1 MEQIKQ
7 ALGAMYSPS
16 TAQEQKKH
24 ATAFLE
30 SFQKSPEAWEIVHQL
45 LADPSEPLEYRMFAA
60 QTLRSKTTYDLLQ
73 LPQQSYA
80 QLKDSVLQLLA
91 KCAPGDRLI
100 RTQLSLA
107 LCQLALQYLGWDNA
121 MAEITSALSVSGD
134 SVPAL
139 LEFLKILPEEL
150 TESNKTAL
158 TDDEFN
164 SRCQLLIGANVEQ
177 VLLLLLQLYDQR
189 SCPNALLLDT
199 LTSWI
204 KECSIEKVL
213 AVDLLANLMFKS
225 LVAEDTFDRACEC
238 VGTALRETGDIDN
251 YSLIDAIYRQ
261 LLEVHQYYS
270 AHPERMEDPEVVSGL
285 TKLYVDAGESWHVL
299 IAKNPAHFKPLV
311 QMLLQCCR
319 YRDDLDVVKY
329 TFYFWYMLK
338 QMLTLPKFEDARKEF
353 TPIYIDLILVIISHL
368 EYPIGPDQKTLFAD
382 KEEEDKFKDFRYEM
396 GDVLKDCCAVAG
408 APRALQVPFHQ
419 IQTVISLQTAPW
431 PQLEAPLFSMR
442 VMAKEVS
449 HKESTILPTIMEL
462 LMQLPEHPE
471 IRYATTLVLGRYTEW
486 TAKNPQFLEV
496 QLNYIIKGFDSPGAA
511 TKDVSNAT
519 CQALMY
525 FCQDCADLLV
535 NYVDQLYLLYQQV
548 RGAIDVKSTYDLVDG
563 LAHVIKALPADQQLK
578 STHTFLDPT
587 VAQLHKV
594 HTEGHA
600 TDDASATVLYD
611 EGEILSIYFRI
622 LRCSNLEMAQ
632 FPAAQYFCDTVW
644 PLVTAVLA
652 KYGAVL
658 KVSERFVKVVKHAMQ
673 GCSVYLTP
681 ILPHIAQLLHHG
693 FSTTCYGCYLWVS
706 GVAIR
711 EFSDEV
717 STPETHDVAYQL
729 GLSQSAAFFSVLKS
743 DSMDIR
749 GIPDVI
755 EDYFNMANDLLMY
768 FPQKVTS
775 NAELMASILEA
786 AVVALSTSEER
797 NPLMAAVH
805 FFIDLVSWGSD
816 YPPVS
821 FFEGDTQQVQ
831 QHVKQFLVVNTHG
844 ARLVKVVLLGLI
856 YKYYNDPDA
865 NDLLIKILSVAPD
878 MAQAIGWLQ
887 TAAAELPNVS
897 DQELNKLV
905 GAINVALPNKDNR
918 RVRMAVK
925 DFVSWYTRKNV
936 NARANF
942 A

>member
-1 MEQIKQ
+1 MDQIKQ
-7 ALGAMYSPS
+7 ALGAMYLPG

-24 ATAFLE
+24 AAAFLE
-30 SFQKSPEAWEIVHQL
+30 TFQKSPEAWPVVHQL
-45 LADPSEPLEYRMFAA
+45 LADPSLPLEYRMFAA
-60 QTLRSKTTYDLLQ
+60 QTLRSKATYDLLQ
-73 LPQQSYA
+73 LPRDSLA
-80 QLKDSVLQLLA
+80 LLKDSVLLLLA
-91 KCAPGDRLI
+91 QCAPADRLI

-107 LCQLALQYLGWDNA
+107 LCQLALQYLEWDNA
-121 MAEITSALSVSGD
+121 MGEITAALSTAESL
-134 SVPAL
+134 PAL

-164 SRCQLLIGANVEQ
+164 RRTAALIGSNVDQ
-177 VLLLLLQLYDQR
+177 VLLLLAQLHDQR
-189 SCPNALLLDT
+189 TCDNALLLDT

-204 KECSIEKVL
+204 KECAIEKVL

-225 LVAEDTFDRACEC
+225 LVAESTFERACEC
-238 VGTALRETGDIDN
+238 VGAALRETADIDN
-251 YSLIDAIYRQ
+251 YPLIDAIYHQ
-261 LLEVHQYYS
+261 LLEVHQHYAANPY
-270 AHPERMEDPEVVSGL
+270 HLEDPDVVSAL

-311 QMLLQCCR
+311 QLLLQCCR
-319 YRDDLDVVKY
+319 YEDDLDVVKY

-338 QMLTLPKFEDARKEF
+338 QMLTLPKFEEARKELA
-353 TPIYIDLILVIISHL
+353 PIYLDLILVIIAHL
-368 EYPIGPDQKTLFAD
+368 RYPIGPDQKTQFAD

-408 APRALQVPFHQ
+408 GPRALQIPFLQ
-419 IQTVISLQTAPW
+419 IQNLLAQQLAPW

-449 HKESTILPTIMEL
+449 HKESTILPTIMEML
-462 LMQLPEHPE
+462 VQLPEHPE
-471 IRYATTLVLGRYTEW
+471 IRYAATLVLGRYTEW
-486 TAKNPQFLEV
+486 TAQNPKFLEV
-496 QLNYIIKGFDSPGAA
+496 QLNYIIKGFDNPHSA

-525 FCQDCADLLV
+525 FCQDCAPLLV
-535 NYVDQLYLLYQQV
+535 NYMDQLYMLYQQV
-548 RGAIDVKSTYDLVDG
+548 RGTLDVKATYDLVDG
-563 LAHVIKALPADQQLK
+563 LAHVIKALPEEQQLK

-587 VAQLHKV
+587 VLLLQKTH
-594 HTEGHA
+594 EQGHA
-600 TDDASATVLYD
+600 GDDAVATALYD
-611 EGEILSIYFRI
+611 EGEILSIFFRI
-622 LRCSNLEMAQ
+622 LRCLNFEGPQ
-632 FPAAQYFCDTVW
+632 YPVAQYFCETVW
-644 PLVTAVLA
+644 PLVTVVLG
-652 KYGAVL
+652 KHGALL
-658 KVSERFVKVVKHAMQ
+658 KVSERLVKVVKHAVQ

-681 ILPHIAQLLHHG
+681 ILPQMAQLLHHG
-693 FSTTCYGCYLWVS
+693 FQTTCFGCYLWVS
-706 GVAIR
+706 GVMIR

-717 STPETHDVAYQL
+717 STPETHEVAFQL
-729 GLSQSAAFFSVLKS
+729 GLSQSAAFFAVLKS
-743 DSMDIR
+743 NTIDVR

-768 FPQKVTS
+768 FPDKVTAS
-775 NAELMASILEA
+775 TELTSSILNA

-805 FFIDLVSWGSD
+805 FFIDLLSWGSP

-821 FFEGDTQQVQ
+821 FFDGDTDQVRL
-831 QHVKQFLVVNTHG
+831 HVKQFLVCDNHG
-844 ARLVKVVLLGLI
+844 PRLAKVVLHGLI

-865 NDLLIKILSVAPD
+865 NDLLIKILTVAPD
-878 MAQAIGWLQ
+878 TAQAIGWVH
-887 TAAAELPNVS
+887 AAAAALPNVS
-897 DQELNKLV
+897 DQELHKLV

-936 NARANF
+936 NSRANF

>member
-16 TAQEQKKH
+16 TPQEQKKH

-30 SFQKSPEAWEIVHQL
+30 TFQKSPDAWPIVHQL
-45 LADPSEPLEYRMFAA
+45 LADPSQPLEYRMFAA

-73 LPQQSYA
+73 LPRESVG
-80 QLKDSVLQLLA
+80 QLKDSVLLLLTHGGA
-91 KCAPGDRLI
+91 GDRLI

-107 LCQLALQYLGWDNA
+107 LCQLALQYLEWDNA
-121 MAEITSALSVSGD
+121 MAEITAALSGSAD
-134 SVPAL
+134 SLPAL

-164 SRCQLLIGANVEQ
+164 SRTAHLIGANVDQ
-177 VLLLLLQLYDQR
+177 VLVLLQQLYDQR
-189 SCPNALLLDT
+189 TCPNALLLDT

-225 LVAEDTFDRACEC
+225 LVADDTFERACEC
-238 VGTALRETGDIDN
+238 VGTALRETADIDN
-251 YSLIDAIYRQ
+251 YPLIDAIYHQ
-261 LLEVHQYYS
+261 LLEVHQHY
-270 AHPERMEDPEVVSGL
+270 AQHPQLMEDPEVVSGL
-285 TKLYVDAGESWHVL
+285 TKLYVDAGELWHVL
-299 IAKNPAHFKPLV
+299 IAKNPVHFKPLV

-319 YRDDLDVVKY
+319 YHDDLDVVKY

-338 QMLTLPKFEDARKEF
+338 QMLTLPKFEDARKEL
-353 TPIYIDLILVIISHL
+353 TPIYLDLILTIITHL
-368 EYPIGPDQKTLFAD
+368 QYPIGPDHKTLFAD
-382 KEEEDKFKDFRYEM
+382 KEEEDKFKEFRYEM
-396 GDVLKDCCAVAG
+396 GDVLKDCCAVATG
-408 APRALQVPFHQ
+408 PRALLIPFLQ
-419 IQTVISLQTAPW
+419 IQTLLAQQLAPW

-449 HKESTILPTIMEL
+449 HKESTILPTIMQML
-462 LMQLPEHPE
+462 VQLPEHPE
-471 IRYATTLVLGRYTEW
+471 IRYAATLVLGRYTEW
-486 TAKNPQFLEV
+486 TAKNPKFLEV
-496 QLNYIIKGFDSPGAA
+496 QLNYIIKGFENPTAA

-525 FCQDCADLLV
+525 FCQDCAPLLV
-535 NYVDQLYLLYQQV
+535 NYIDQLYMLYQQV
-548 RGAIDVKSTYDLVDG
+548 RGTLDVKSTYDLVDG
-563 LAHVIKALPADQQLK
+563 LAHVIKALPPLEQLK
-578 STHTFLDPT
+578 TTHTFLDPT
-587 VAQLHKV
+587 VTQLHKV
-594 HTEGHA
+594 HAAGHA
-600 TDDASATVLYD
+600 GDDATATALYD
-611 EGEILSIYFRI
+611 EGEILSIFFRI
-622 LRCSNLEMAQ
+622 LRCLNFDVPQ
-632 FPAAQYFCDTVW
+632 YPVAQYFSDTVW
-644 PLVTAVLA
+644 PLVTAVLG

-658 KVSERFVKVVKHAMQ
+658 KVSERFAKVVKHAVQ
-673 GCSVYLTP
+673 GCSVYLTA
-681 ILPHIAQLLHHG
+681 ILPQVGQLLHHG
-693 FSTTCYGCYLWVS
+693 FHTTCFGCYLWVT
-706 GVAIR
+706 GVVIR

-717 STPETHDVAYQL
+717 SSADTHEVAFQL
-729 GLSQSAAFFSVLKS
+729 GLSQSASFFAVLKN
-743 DSMDIR
+743 DAVDIR

-768 FPQKVTS
+768 FPQKVTA
-775 NAELMASILEA
+775 NTELTASILDA

-805 FFIDLVSWGSD
+805 FFIDFVSWGSP

-821 FFEGDTQQVQ
+821 FFDGDTDQVQ
-831 QHVKQFLVVNTHG
+831 QHVKQFLVANTHG
-844 ARLVKVVLLGLI
+844 PRLVEVVLHGLI
-856 YKYYNDPDA
+856 YKFYNDPDA
-865 NDLLIKILSVAPD
+865 NDLVIKILTVAPD
-878 MAQAIGWLQ
+878 MAQAIEWLH
-887 TAAAELPNVS
+887 TAAAALPNVS
-897 DQELNKLV
+897 DQELRKLV

-936 NARANF
+936 NSRANF

>member
-1 MEQIKQ
+1 MDQIKQ
-7 ALGAMYSPS
+7 ALGAMYSPT

-24 ATAFLE
+24 AAAFLE

-45 LADPSEPLEYRMFAA
+45 LADPAQPLEYRMFAA

-73 LPQQSYA
+73 LPPDSYA
-80 QLKDSVLQLLA
+80 QLKHSVLQLLTQ
-91 KCAPGDRLI
+91 CAPAQRLI

-121 MAEITSALSVSGD
+121 MAEITAALSASAA
-134 SVPAL
+134 SLPAL

-150 TESNKTAL
+150 TQSNKTAL

-164 SRCQLLIGANVEQ
+164 HRTQVLIGHNVDQ
-177 VLLLLLQLYDQR
+177 VLALLTQLYDLR
-189 SCPNALLLDT
+189 SCDNALLLDT
-199 LTSWI
+199 LTSWL

-213 AVDLLANLMFKS
+213 TVDLLANLMFKS
-225 LVAEDTFDRACEC
+225 LVVEETFERACEC
-238 VGTALRETGDIDN
+238 VGTALRETADIDN
-251 YSLIDAIYRQ
+251 YLLIDAIYRQ

-270 AHPERMEDPEVVSGL
+270 AHPQLMDDPEVVSGL
-285 TKLYVDAGESWHVL
+285 TRLYVDAGESWHVL

-311 QMLLQCCR
+311 EMLLQCCR
-319 YRDDLDVVKY
+319 YHDDLDVVKY

-353 TPIYIDLILVIISHL
+353 TPIYVELIRVIIGHL
-368 EYPIGPDQKTLFAD
+368 QYPIGPDHNTLFAD
-382 KEEEDKFKDFRYEM
+382 KEEEDKFKEFRYEM

-408 APRALQVPFHQ
+408 APRALQVPFSQ
-419 IQTVISLQTAPW
+419 IQSVLALQSAPW

-449 HKESTILPTIMEL
+449 HKESTILPTIMQL
-462 LMQLPEHPE
+462 LVQLPEHPE
-471 IRYATTLVLGRYTEW
+471 IRYAATLVLGRYTEW
-486 TAKNPQFLEV
+486 TAKNPKFLEV
-496 QLNYIIKGFDSPGAA
+496 QLNYIIKGFENPSAA
-511 TKDVSNAT
+511 TKDVCNAT

-525 FCQDCADLLV
+525 FCQDCAALLV
-535 NYVDQLYLLYQQV
+535 NYIDQLYLLYQQV
-548 RGAIDVKSTYDLVDG
+548 RGSIGVKSTYDLVDG
-563 LAHVIKALPADQQLK
+563 LAHVIKELPPAQQLE
-578 STHTFLDPT
+578 SIHTFLDPT
-587 VAQLHKV
+587 VARLQKV
-594 HTEGHA
+594 HAAGHA
-600 TDDASATVLYD
+600 GDDAAATALFD
-611 EGEILSIYFRI
+611 EGEILSIFFHIFR
-622 LRCSNLEMAQ
+622 CQNFDVAQ
-632 FPAAQYFCDTVW
+632 YPAAQYFCDTVW
-644 PLVTAVLA
+644 PLVTEVLA
-652 KYGAVL
+652 KHGAVL
-658 KVSERFVKVVKHAMQ
+658 KVSERFVKVVKHAVQ

-681 ILPHIAQLLHHG
+681 ILPQVAQLLHHG
-693 FSTTCYGCYLWVS
+693 FSTTCYGCYLWVT
-706 GVAIR
+706 GVVIR

-717 STPETHDVAYQL
+717 SSDDTHEVTFQL
-729 GLSQSAAFFSVLKS
+729 GLSQSVAFFTVLKN
-743 DSMDIR
+743 DAIDIR
-749 GIPDVI
+749 GIPDVV

-768 FPQKVTS
+768 FPQKVTA
-775 NAELMASILEA
+775 NAELTSSILDA

-797 NPLMAAVH
+797 NPLMAVVH

-831 QHVKQFLVVNTHG
+831 QHVKQFLVANSHG
-844 ARLVKVVLLGLI
+844 ARLVKVVLHGLI

-878 MAQAIGWLQ
+878 MAQAIGWLH
-887 TAAAELPNVS
+887 TAAAELANVS

-905 GAINVALPNKDNR
+905 GAINVALPNKDLR